1 MKKFMF
7 ASLLAIPLTATVVLA
22 NTTDIIKDRNDQL
35 AALVKDSFYDDV
47 HRLNLS
53 PEQYTIIVK
62 KIRKNHES
70 ITTEIKKVLND
81 EQKNTFSIIMEEKK
95 LAMGDQ
101 VGF

>member
-1 MKKFMF
+1 MF